1 MARVTRMQMEVLC
14 GSSLP
19 AWKKKTLRL
28 DLYLFWLIVQILITF
43 SQVLAS
49 YLARYVKHYLTCV
62 FVV

>member
-14 GSSLP
+14 GSSMP
-19 AWKKKTLRL
+19 AWKKKTVRL

-49 YLARYVKHYLTCV
+49 HLAGYVEYYLTCM